1 MSGQWV
7 TQFTN
12 CRILKE
18 HQLIK
23 EDVWVRGGKIID
35 PGPLFFGDRK
45 NADQKIDCGGNILAP
60 GFIDLQINGAFG
72 VDFSYDVVDEES
84 GAEVVGKVGKGI
96 LAHGVTSYCPTVVT
110 SPPEVYHKVL
120 PNIPRKQGGVHG
132 ATVLGVHVEGPFI
145 NKKKKGAHPEQ
156 HILAPETGMRAVEA
170 MYGPGFVNV
179 AMITLGPELA
189 GAMEVVEG
197 CVERGVCVSLGHTMA
212 ELSQGEEA
220 VRRGAR
226 MVTHLFNA
234 MQSFHH
240 RDPGLVGLLT
250 SEKLEGKRAWYGIIA
265 DGVHA
270 HPAALRIAYKTNFEN
285 LVLVTDAILA
295 MGFKDGRYRFGQ
307 QEIEVRGDKAY
318 VADTD
323 TLTGSVATMQSSITK
338 FIKHSRCS
346 IVEALEA
353 ASLHPAQAMGIE
365 HKKGTLEYGS
375 DADFVILN
383 PQDLSVQS
391 TWIEG
396 QCVFT
401 IDGKTSTS
409 SSQVAAMNTV
419 HDSKHPTNTLETPFK
434 QPVNNLESAL
444 KHR

>member
-1 MSGQWV
+1 MSPQRV

-12 CRILKE
+12 CTILKN
-18 HQLIK
+18 HQLVK
-23 EDVWVRGGKIID
+23 EDIWVRGGKIID

-45 NADQKIDCGGNILAP
+45 NADHKIDCKGNILAP

-72 VDFSYDVVDEES
+72 ADFSYDIVDSES
-84 GAEVVGKVGKGI
+84 GIKVVEKVGKGI

-110 SPPEVYHKVL
+110 SPSEVYHKVL
-120 PNIPRKQGGVHG
+120 PNIPRKPGGVHG

-145 NKKKKGAHPEQ
+145 NIEKKGAHPEQ
-156 HILAPETGMRAVEA
+156 HIKQPCKGMKSVEE
-170 MYGPGFVNV
+170 MYGPGFNNV
-179 AMITLGPELA
+179 SLITLGPELE
-189 GAMEVVEG
+189 GSMDVVDG

-212 ELSQGEEA
+212 ELAQGEEA

-250 SEKLEGKRAWYGIIA
+250 SEKLDNNRIWYGIIA

-270 HPAALRIAYKTNFEN
+270 HPAAIRIAYKTNFEN

-307 QEIEVRGDKAY
+307 QEIEVKGDKAY

-338 FIKHSRCS
+338 FIKFSRCS
-346 IVEALEA
+346 TVEALEA
-353 ASLHPAQAMGIE
+353 ASLHPAQWGLR
-365 HKKGTLEYGS
+365 KKRGPWSLNLMQTL
-375 DADFVILN
+375 
-383 PQDLSVQS
+383 
-391 TWIEG
+391 
-396 QCVFT
+396 
-401 IDGKTSTS
+401 
-409 SSQVAAMNTV
+409 
-419 HDSKHPTNTLETPFK
+419 
-434 QPVNNLESAL
+434 
-444 KHR
+444 